1 MSRPTLL
8 HLQTALSVAH
18 IGSFS
23 GAARKLDATQP
34 AISARVRELESSLG
48 YRLFTRRGQRMELTA
63 KGHQFLEQ
71 VEPLFVQL
79 QAILNEHDAP
89 VPASIRVGCGQIA
102 MSAWLGKVIGRMQ
115 STNTRLRFHIS
126 IGISTVLIPLLDQ
139 DKLDIAVTVGKI
151 DYPGLHTER
160 LGRRS
165 KGVWVTSPDRWK
177 KYAPSYAGSAEKPS
191 LADLINCGPVWTS
204 PLTSRLYAE
213 QSDILRDHGCHMRNI
228 NTCDDSRVQG
238 DMILNS
244 HGLGYV
250 PQVLIKERLASGV
263 LVEVPGLPVIGDSD
277 YYFVWRESH
286 LSPIVHML
294 IKLAKAES
302 EQSAM

>member
-1 MSRPTLL
+1 VSRPTLL
-8 HLQTALSVAH
+8 HLETALSVAH

-34 AISARVRELESSLG
+34 AISARVRELEATLG
-48 YRLFTRRGQRMELTA
+48 YRLFTRRGQRMELTT
-63 KGHQFLEQ
+63 KGRQFLEQ
-71 VEPLFVQL
+71 VEPLFLQL
-79 QAILNEHDAP
+79 QGILNERESP

-115 STNTRLRFHIS
+115 SANTRLRFQIS

-139 DKLDIAVTVGKI
+139 DKLDIAVTAGKI

-165 KGVWVTSPDRWK
+165 SGMWVTTPDRWK
-177 KYAPSYAGSAEKPS
+177 KYAPYPGAAEKPS
-191 LADLINCGPVWTS
+191 LAELINRGPVWTP

-213 QSDILRDHGCHMRNI
+213 QSDILRDHGGDMRNI
-228 NTCDDSRVQG
+228 NTCDDSRVLG

-244 HGLGYV
+244 SGLGYA
-250 PQVLIKERLASGV
+250 QHVLVKERLTAGV
-263 LVEVPGLPVIGDSD
+263 LIEVPGLPVVGDSD
-277 YYFVWRESH
+277 YYFVWREPN

-294 IKLAKAES
+294 IKLAKTES

>member
-8 HLQTALSVAH
+8 HLETALSVAH

-23 GAARKLDATQP
+23 GAARKLAATQP
-34 AISARVRELESSLG
+34 AISARVRELEASLG
-48 YRLFTRRGQRMELTA
+48 YRLFTRHGQRMELTP

-79 QAILNEHDAP
+79 QGILSEHDAP

-102 MSAWLGKVIGRMQ
+102 MTAWLGKVIGRMQ
-115 STNTRLRFHIS
+115 SGNTRLRFHIS

-165 KGVWVTSPDRWK
+165 VGVWVTTPDRWK
-177 KYAPSYAGSAEKPS
+177 KYGSYAGSAEKPG
-191 LADLINCGPVWTS
+191 LADLINCGPVWTP

-213 QSDILRDHGCHMRNI
+213 QSNVLRDHGGHMRNI

-238 DMILNS
+238 DMIQNS
-244 HGLGYV
+244 SGLGYAQ
-250 PQVLIKERLASGV
+250 QVLIKERLASGD
-263 LVEVPGLPVIGDSD
+263 LVEVPGLPAIGDSD
-277 YYFVWRESH
+277 YYFVWRESN

-302 EQSAM
+302 EQSAV

>member
-1 MSRPTLL
+1 MPRPTLL
-8 HLQTALSVAH
+8 HLETALSVAY

-34 AISARVRELESSLG
+34 AISARVRELEATLG
-48 YRLFTRRGQRMELTA
+48 YRLFTRRGQRMELTV
-63 KGHQFLEQ
+63 KGRHFLEQ
-71 VEPLFVQL
+71 VEPLVVQL
-79 QAILNEHDAP
+79 QGILNERESP

-115 STNTRLRFHIS
+115 SSNTRLRFHIS

-139 DKLDIAVTVGKI
+139 DKLDIAVTAGKI

-165 KGVWVTSPDRWK
+165 SGVWVTTPDRWK
-177 KYAPSYAGSAEKPS
+177 KYAPYPGSAEEPN
-191 LADLINCGPVWTS
+191 LVDLINRGPVWTP

-213 QSDILRDHGCHMRNI
+213 QSDILRDHGGSMRNI
-228 NTCDDSRVQG
+228 NTCDDSRVLG
-238 DMILNS
+238 DMIQNS
-244 HGLGYV
+244 SGLGYA
-250 PQVLIKERLASGV
+250 QHVLIKERLASGV
-263 LVEVPGLPVIGDSD
+263 LIEVPGLPVIADSD
-277 YYFVWRESH
+277 YYFVWRESN

-294 IKLAKAES
+294 IKLAKTES

>member
-8 HLQTALSVAH
+8 HLETALSVAH

-34 AISARVRELESSLG
+34 AISARVRELEAVLG
-48 YRLFTRRGQRMELTA
+48 YRLFTRRGQRMELTT
-63 KGHQFLEQ
+63 KGRQLLEQ
-71 VEPLFVQL
+71 VEPLFFRL
-79 QAILNEHDAP
+79 QEILNEREAP

-115 STNTRLRFHIS
+115 SANTQLRFHIS

-139 DKLDIAVTVGKI
+139 DKLDIAVTAGKI

-165 KGVWVTSPDRWK
+165 MGIWVTTPDRWER
-177 KYAPSYAGSAEKPS
+177 YAPYPRSTEPPR
-191 LADLINCGPVWTS
+191 LDDLINCGPVWTP
-204 PLTSRLYAE
+204 PLTSRLYTE
-213 QSDILRDHGCHMRNI
+213 QSDILREHGGHMRNV
-228 NTCDDSRVQG
+228 NTCDDSRVLG
-238 DMILNS
+238 DMIQNS
-244 HGLGYV
+244 SGLGYA
-250 PQVLIKERLASGV
+250 QHVLIKERLASGV

-277 YYFVWRESH
+277 YYFVWREAH

-294 IKLAKAES
+294 MKLAKTES

>member
-1 MSRPTLL
+1 MSRPSLI
-8 HLQTALSVAH
+8 HLETALCVAQV
-18 IGSFS
+18 GTFS
-23 GAARKLDATQP
+23 GAARKLEATQP
-34 AISARVRELESSLG
+34 AISARVRELEATLG
-48 YRLFTRRGQRMELTA
+48 YRLFTRRGQRMEPTV
-63 KGHQFLEQ
+63 KGRQFLEQ
-71 VEPLFVQL
+71 IEPHFFQL
-79 QAILNEHDAP
+79 QEILNERESP

-115 STNTRLRFHIS
+115 SSNTRLRFHIT

-139 DKLDIAVTVGKI
+139 DKLDIAVTAGKI

-165 KGVWVTSPDRWK
+165 TAVWVTTPDRWE
-177 KYAPSYAGSAEKPS
+177 KYASYAESAEKPG
-191 LADLINCGPVWTS
+191 LADLINRGPVWTP

-213 QSDILRDHGCHMRNI
+213 QSDILRDHGGDMRNI
-228 NTCDDSRVQG
+228 NTCDDSRVLG

-244 HGLGYV
+244 SGLGYV
-250 PQVLIKERLASGV
+250 QHVLIKERLASGV

-277 YYFVWRESH
+277 YHFVWREAH

>member
-8 HLQTALSVAH
+8 HIETALSVAH

-34 AISARVRELESSLG
+34 AISARVRELEAALG
-48 YRLFTRRGQRMELTA
+48 YRLFTRRGQRMELTV
-63 KGHQFLEQ
+63 KGRQFLEQ

-79 QAILNEHDAP
+79 QGILNERESP

-115 STNTRLRFHIS
+115 SANTRLRFQVS

-165 KGVWVTSPDRWK
+165 SGMWVTTPDRWK
-177 KYAPSYAGSAEKPS
+177 KYASYAGSTAKPD
-191 LADLINCGPVWTS
+191 LADLINCGPVWTP
-204 PLTSRLYAE
+204 PLSSRLYTE
-213 QSDILRDHGCHMRNI
+213 QSEILRDHGGHMRNI
-228 NTCDDSRVQG
+228 NTCDDSRVLA
-238 DMILNS
+238 DLIVTS
-244 HGLGYV
+244 SGLGYA
-250 PQVLIKERLASGV
+250 QHVLIKDRLASGA
-263 LVEVPGLPVIGDSD
+263 LVEIPGLPGTVNSD
-277 YYFVWRESH
+277 YHFVWREAN

-294 IKLAKAES
+294 MKLAKAES
-302 EQSAM
+302 EQWAV

>member
-8 HLQTALSVAH
+8 HLETALAVAH

-23 GAARKLDATQP
+23 GAARKLAATQP
-34 AISARVRELESSLG
+34 AISARVRELEASLG
-48 YRLFTRRGQRMELTA
+48 YRLFTRRGQRMELTP

-79 QAILNEHDAP
+79 QGILSEHDAP

-115 STNTRLRFHIS
+115 SSNTRLRFHIS

-165 KGVWVTSPDRWK
+165 KGVWVTTPDRWK
-177 KYAPSYAGSAEKPS
+177 KYAPYAGSAEKPN

-213 QSDILRDHGCHMRNI
+213 QSDILRDHGGHMRNI

-238 DMILNS
+238 DMIQNS
-244 HGLGYV
+244 SGLGYAQ
-250 PQVLIKERLASGV
+250 QVLVKERLASGA

-277 YYFVWRESH
+277 YYFVWRESN

-302 EQSAM
+302 EQSAV

>member
-1 MSRPTLL
+1 
-8 HLQTALSVAH
+8 
-18 IGSFS
+18 
-23 GAARKLDATQP
+23 
-34 AISARVRELESSLG
+34 
-48 YRLFTRRGQRMELTA
+48 MELTV
-63 KGHQFLEQ
+63 KGRLFLEQ

-79 QAILNEHDAP
+79 QGILNERESP

-115 STNTRLRFHIS
+115 SSNTRLRFHIS

-139 DKLDIAVTVGKI
+139 DKLDIAVTAGKI

-165 KGVWVTSPDRWK
+165 SGVWVTTPDRWK
-177 KYAPSYAGSAEKPS
+177 KYAPYAGSAEKPN
-191 LADLINCGPVWTS
+191 LADLINRGPVWTP

-213 QSDILRDHGCHMRNI
+213 QSDILRDHGGDMRNV
-228 NTCDDSRVQG
+228 NTCDDSRVLG
-238 DMILNS
+238 DMIQNS
-244 HGLGYV
+244 SGLGYA
-250 PQVLIKERLASGV
+250 QHVLIKERLASGV
-263 LVEVPGLPVIGDSD
+263 LIQVPGLPVIGDSD
-277 YYFVWRESH
+277 YYFVWRETN

-302 EQSAM
+302 ELSAM

>member
-8 HLQTALSVAH
+8 HLETALCVAH

-23 GAARKLDATQP
+23 GAARKLNATQP
-34 AISARVRELESSLG
+34 AISARVRELETALG

-63 KGHQFLEQ
+63 KGRQLLEQ
-71 VEPLFVQL
+71 VEPLFFQL
-79 QAILNEHDAP
+79 QGILNEPESP

-102 MSAWLGKVIGRMQ
+102 MSIWLGKVIGRMQ

-139 DKLDIAVTVGKI
+139 DKLDIAVTAGKI

-165 KGVWVTSPDRWK
+165 SGVWVTTPDRWE
-177 KYAPSYAGSAEKPS
+177 KYARYAGSAETPV
-191 LADLINCGPVWTS
+191 LADLINCGPVWTP

-213 QSDILRDHGCHMRNI
+213 QSDVLRKHGGDMRNI
-228 NTCDDSRVQG
+228 NTCDDSRVVG
-238 DMILNS
+238 DMIQNS
-244 HGLGYV
+244 SGLGYV
-250 PQVLIKERLASGV
+250 QQVLIRELLASGA
-263 LVEVPGLPVIGDSD
+263 LIEVPGLPAIPDSD
-277 YYFVWRESH
+277 YYFVWRDSN
-286 LSPIVHML
+286 LSPIVHTL
-294 IKLAKAES
+294 IKLSKAES